1 VTRPDGGRRRVPG
14 TPEAGGWV
22 NGVQDFETNSSVRT
36 STSIM
41 SREGG
46 GGRLETWVHRVLAG
60 SSVCY
65 KTRQNKNV
73 CRCVGRGIEGFNRKR
88 GRCTYVVPKSHEFDG
103 GTCRSS
109 TRNLSDLVR
118 AYAEERKGRRR
129 KSLGTY
135 SRSCMHRGLGFQGL
149 GEIDGWQ

>member
-1 VTRPDGGRRRVPG
+1 MRPDGGRRRVPG

-36 STSIM
+36 STSIV

-46 GGRLETWVHRVLAG
+46 GGRLETWVRRVLAG

-73 CRCVGRGIEGFNRKR
+73 CRRAGRGIEGFDREE
-88 GRCTYVVPKSHEFDG
+88 GAVYL
-103 GTCRSS
+103 CR
-109 TRNLSDLVR
+109 
-118 AYAEERKGRRR
+118 AEIARIRRR
-129 KSLGTY
+129 HLQEFNKEFVGFGEGL
-135 SRSCMHRGLGFQGL
+135 RGGKKRAKEGVSGYL
-149 GEIDGWQ
+149 